1 MTIREA
7 IHAAS
12 ASIARRDAE
21 TLALHVLGRLRPWL
35 LAHPEAALSP
45 EDADRFAA
53 LVARRARF
61 EPLQYLTEQQEFFG
75 LGLEVTP
82 DVLIPRPETELL
94 VESVLNWARERERAR
109 AREQYRPQ
117 GSRGG
122 QPSGAL
128 RIVDVGTGS
137 GAIALAL
144 AANLPEADITA
155 LDLSPAALAVAKANA
170 LRHHLQTRVDFR
182 LSDLL
187 LTSESELLRAADW
200 NVVVSNPPY
209 VPYADAPEM
218 QPEVR
223 DFEPHLALFADE
235 GGLAFYRRLIPQAET
250 ALRAGGLLALEIG
263 FGQRIALTAL
273 LDGWKH
279 LRFYDDLAGI
289 PRVVLAERPS

>member
-1 MTIREA
+1 MTVREA

-61 EPLQYLTEQQEFFG
+61 EPLQYLTGQQEFFG
-75 LGLEVTP
+75 LSLEVTP

-94 VESVLNWARERERAR
+94 VELVLNWARERAP

-155 LDLSPAALAVAKANA
+155 LDLSPAALAVAQANA
-170 LRHHLQTRVDFR
+170 QRHGLQTRVDFR

-187 LTSESELLRAADW
+187 LTSEGDLLRVADW
-200 NVVVSNPPY
+200 DVVVSNPPY
-209 VPYADAPEM
+209 VPRADAPEM

-235 GGLAFYRRLIPQAET
+235 GGLAIYRRLIPQAET

-279 LRFYDDLAGI
+279 VRFYDDLAGI
-289 PRVVLAERPS
+289 PRVVLAERP